1 MKIDV
6 TLENGLLPD
15 KYAKFS
21 DITIDGVPSV
31 SFPIR
36 IGGVP
41 DGAKSL
47 AVMFV
52 DFDSL
57 PVCGF
62 AWTHWTAANIPADI
76 SEIPENASQD
86 QAFGMVQ
93 GKNHFS
99 GAVSCRYGGPTP
111 PDKTHNY
118 TLTVFALDC
127 ELELDEGF
135 GLVEL
140 LEKAHDHVL
149 EKSELILPARSN

>member
-6 TLENGLLPD
+6 SLENGLLPD
-15 KYAKFS
+15 RYAKFS
-21 DITIDGVPSV
+21 VKRIGGVPSM

-36 IGGVP
+36 IEGIP
-41 DGAKSL
+41 AGAKTL
-47 AVMFV
+47 ALTFV

-62 AWTHWTAANIPADI
+62 VWTHWIAANIPANI

-86 QAFGMVQ
+86 EAFGMVQ

-118 TLTVFALDC
+118 TLTMFALDC
-127 ELELDEGF
+127 ELELDEGY
-135 GLVEL
+135 GLDEF
-140 LEKAHDHVL
+140 LEKSRNHVL
-149 EKSELILPARSN
+149 EKAELILPARSK